1 MPVGQRLLSVHDAV
15 RNGDVLE
22 LEAMVKRGASMN
34 EVDSRD
40 KFTPLHWAAHSG
52 ALECLHWLLW
62 HGADPTVTTP
72 QGWTPAHVAS
82 IRGQDQ
88 CIQALATNGVSMTCR
103 DLRGN
108 TPAHLAAAHGNS
120 YTLSSILRAG
130 TDIEGKNLMTWTA
143 AHVAAFH
150 GRLGCLQLL
159 VKWGGRTDEADG
171 NGNIPA
177 HLAAQE
183 GHLPC
188 LKFLVSNGATMTDT
202 LGARNDNGDTPKTLA
217 SQYYKQNCVDYINA
231 VEWERDHPE
240 DQENLA
246 FPAHMAAGSGDISHL
261 RMLIEQGVVNIN
273 ERDDKGSTPAHRA
286 AGNGNLE
293 CLQWLVEMGA
303 NIHVQN
309 NAGETPMDVA
319 SRFAQLACV
328 KLLKGDDSDSDNEV
342 MADYADPEARQD
354 RILQRSVDH
363 GVEGESIPLSSRQK
377 EEARGSVG
385 WGIAWYIDGNL
396 IPEITVQ
403 RGQTYTFEVYGG
415 NNPNQS
421 ASYHPFYITTDPA
434 GGYAQL
440 GEAARGGSYCS
451 YEDTASTGNP
461 DDASSYSAYVDSLE
475 LTCPEGDNA
484 PGTLVW
490 TPDGSTPDTV
500 YYQCYTH
507 RFLGWKINVSDATK
521 CTLSLVVM

>member
-377 EEARGSVG
+377 EEARGRALKRVEELERVL
-385 WGIAWYIDGNL
+385 GIAKTN
-396 IPEITVQ
+396 
-403 RGQTYTFEVYGG
+403 
-415 NNPNQS
+415 
-421 ASYHPFYITTDPA
+421 YH
-434 GGYAQL
+434 QL
-440 GEAARGGSYCS
+440 GGRLDEDREQQRRERESDRMIQELESQLEYERLRREKLESQLDECRAEIQHLNTMLERASNFGHSEEDAKPKKTKKKKKRPVSAGSGGVFIRRTISK
-451 YEDTASTGNP
+451 P
-461 DDASSYSAYVDSLE
+461 
-475 LTCPEGDNA
+475 
-484 PGTLVW
+484 
-490 TPDGSTPDTV
+490 TPPQNLDL
-500 YYQCYTH
+500 
-507 RFLGWKINVSDATK
+507 F
-521 CTLSLVVM
+521 